1 MAESGRAKREQGG
14 RKAEAWGRL
23 PIVSRGSLARAAA
36 GATRRAAWRDRSGL
50 AYLAH
55 AKRRGGARWADL
67 FLRGLAYLAL
77 VALIFLTSCS
87 AMGTAGLGPFWPP
100 AALEADR

>member
-1 MAESGRAKREQGG
+1 MGG
-14 RKAEAWGRL
+14 
-23 PIVSRGSLARAAA
+23 P
-36 GATRRAAWRDRSGL
+36 
-50 AYLAH
+50 
-55 AKRRGGARWADL
+55 